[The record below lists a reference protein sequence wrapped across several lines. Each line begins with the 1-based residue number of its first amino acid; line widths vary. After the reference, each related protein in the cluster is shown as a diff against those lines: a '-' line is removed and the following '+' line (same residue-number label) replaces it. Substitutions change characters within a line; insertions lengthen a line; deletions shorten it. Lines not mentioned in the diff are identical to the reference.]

1 MATPNFQTLFNDH
14 FLEFV
19 SAIQA
24 VFPSDPDILT
34 AKNSLI
40 AIRKANPKL
49 LIKIWNTYIII
60 PYQKQIDVGD
70 LDFFLVKDYSED
82 LVYAGNS
89 TQIMDAINRLR
100 GPVQQ
105 MNETEQ
111 KNVMKYIQ
119 NLSKLSALHFAANP
133 M

>member
-1 MATPNFQTLFNDH
+1 MATPNYQTLFNDH
-14 FLEFV
+14 FQEFV
-19 SAIQA
+19 SAIQT
-24 VFPSDPDILT
+24 VFPTDPDVLT

-49 LIKIWNTYIII
+49 LIKIWNTYIIT
-60 PYQKQIDVGD
+60 PYHKQIDAGD
-70 LDFFLVKDYSED
+70 IGFFLVKDYAND
-82 LVYAGNS
+82 LANAGNS
-89 TQIMDAINRLR
+89 TQIIDAVNRLR

-119 NLSKLSALHFAANP
+119 NLSKLSALHFATNP

>member
-14 FLEFV
+14 FQEFV
-19 SAIQA
+19 SAIQD
-24 VFPSDPDILT
+24 VFPTDPDILT

-70 LDFFLVKDYSED
+70 LGFFLIKDYSND
-82 LVYAGNS
+82 FVNASNS
-89 TQIMDAINRLR
+89 TQMMDAINRLR

-105 MNETEQ
+105 MNDAER